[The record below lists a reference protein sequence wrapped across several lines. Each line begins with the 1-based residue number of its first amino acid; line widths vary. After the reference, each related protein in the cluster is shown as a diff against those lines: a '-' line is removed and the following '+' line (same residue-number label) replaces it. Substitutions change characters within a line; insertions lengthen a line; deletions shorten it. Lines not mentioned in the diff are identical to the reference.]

1 MSPFLPLITW
11 LTITFGVGCISTS
24 TRDKTQ
30 LPILPSKAAV
40 DGPHVFYKNQSVV
53 VKCITPDNNQLILQQ
68 KIYTTTNDILL
79 TCTIPDSNESFSFGL
94 MDSILPPPTTT
105 SFLPDKILVLSDIEG
120 NFEAFKRLLLG
131 AGVLNNNFEWSFGK
145 GHLVLLGDYF
155 DRGAQVTECLWL
167 AYKLEQE
174 ARLAGGEVHFI
185 LGNHEIMN
193 LAGQA
198 QYVHEKYLKNAKILG
213 EPYEAWYSQHTE
225 LGRWLRSKNAIE
237 KIGNLL
243 FCHGGIS
250 PELANSALSLDE
262 INQVARK
269 YYGKNPPTPDNPERA
284 LIFDTI
290 KGPFWYRDM
299 ARQKIDQSS
308 VDKALNTFKAEHL
321 IIGHTLC
328 KDIQLLY
335 NQKIICIDVFH
346 EENLRMGLL
355 ETLLIENGC
364 FYKINSNGAK
374 TNLTPFH
381 QQ

>member
-1 MSPFLPLITW
+1 MQPFAPMITW
-11 LTITFGVGCISTS
+11 LIITLCVGCISNS
-24 TRDKTQ
+24 VQEEKQ
-30 LPILPSKAAV
+30 LPIPPTKAAV

-53 VKCITPDNNQLILQQ
+53 VKAITSDNKQLFLQQ
-68 KIYTTTNDILL
+68 KTYTSTADIIL
-79 TCTIPDSNESFSFGL
+79 TCTIPNSNESFSFGL
-94 MDSILPPPTTT
+94 MDSILLPPTTT
-105 SFLPDKILVLSDIEG
+105 PFLPEKILVLSDIEG
-120 NFEAFKRLLLG
+120 NFEAFKHLLLG
-131 AGVLNNNFEWSFGK
+131 AGVLNDNFEWSFGN

-155 DRGAQVTECLWL
+155 DRGTQVTECLWL

-198 QYVHEKYLKNAKILG
+198 QYVHEKYLKNARIFG
-213 EPYEAWYSQHTE
+213 DPYETWYSQHTE

-250 PELANSALSLDE
+250 PELANSALSLDK
-262 INQVARK
+262 INQIARK
-269 YYGKNPPTPDNPERA
+269 YYGKKPPTPDNPERA
-284 LIFDTI
+284 LIFDSV

-299 ARQKIDQSS
+299 ARQKTDQSS
-308 VDKALNTFKAEHL
+308 VDQALNTFEAEHL
-321 IIGHTLC
+321 VIGHTLC
-328 KDIQLLY
+328 KDIKLLY

-346 EENLRMGLL
+346 EENLRLGLL

-364 FYKINSNGAK
+364 FYKVNSSGAK
-374 TNLTPFH
+374 TSLSPLH